1 VENAMNDMRGHNA
14 PPSPI
19 EAAADSLADLAV
31 YLQENP
37 VIVSEDD
44 ARLAKTFIDR
54 SKASLEELEINRK
67 REVQPLN
74 FQVSNINS
82 RYKAAYHPLE
92 RMLDVLKDRLTTYIR
107 AEEERR
113 EQATRAAHELAVKA
127 EQAAREAEAR
137 EQEALANAAVG
148 EAVDVG
154 AAVVAADISFGT
166 YAKAA
171 RALALAERSEHVKID
186 GGFKNAVSLRRKEK
200 LILDD
205 GIACLE
211 AMGWPENVEEAI
223 IVAARAYR
231 KEFGKLPPGIRSV
244 EEQKL

>member
-1 VENAMNDMRGHNA
+1 MNDMGHNN

-54 SKASLEELEINRK
+54 SKASLEELEISRK
-67 REVQPLN
+67 QEVQPLN

-82 RYKAAYHPLE
+82 RYKAAHHPLE
-92 RMLDVLKDRLTTYIR
+92 RMLDVLKNRLTAYIR

-113 EQATRAAHELAVKA
+113 EKAA
-127 EQAAREAEAR
+127 EQARQDAAEARRIAEEAEAK
-137 EQEALANAAVG
+137 EQEAIANATVG
-148 EAVDVG
+148 EVCDVG
-154 AAVVAADISFGT
+154 AAVVAADIAFGT
-166 YAKAA
+166 YAKAE
-171 RALALAERSEHVKID
+171 RAALLAEKNEHVKVG
-186 GGFKNAVSLRRKEK
+186 GGFKRSLSLRTKEK

-205 GIACLE
+205 PIECLTEMGCSE
-211 AMGWPENVEEAI
+211 ALEEAI
-223 IVAARAYR
+223 LKDARAYR
-231 KEFGKLPPGIRSV
+231 KDVGKLPPGVRSI
-244 EEQKL
+244 EEQRL